1 MPPESEYVTREEFQR
16 IQGALQGTRDAMLA
30 FADAN
35 REPSKARL
43 IGQGPRPATAGDSGA
58 FLSALANARN
68 ADATAQAAGKAEL
81 DALGIAWAERL
92 DGKATLGE
100 TGPHGGYVMPNNVVD
115 DLVTIATA
123 SNLYRNLLTVVPNV
137 ATAGVDIPVEDAAPT
152 RATVVAWGALKP
164 NVDLALNRYT
174 ATLFTMARIM
184 DLSNQLIRHSA
195 GAAQADVVGRLGR
208 AFALGEAYY
217 TLQGSGT
224 NEPYGLLTALAAVG
238 GFDTNK
244 GAATT
249 TVATSIAGTLIA
261 AIEALALRAVKPDAI
276 VLDPV
281 SYFKSMIE
289 ATTTFSVLGSMA
301 GVAMAPMSL
310 GADGIPRIATIPF
323 YADPNMPANTGIAGE
338 FKALKMYLGMGYRVD
353 VSDQAGV
360 RWDYD
365 LTGIRAEE
373 EFGLNAL
380 PAVIAGRFQRLTN
393 LNT

>member
-43 IGQGPRPATAGDSGA
+43 IGQGPRAATAGDGGA

-174 ATLFTMARIM
+174 ATLYTMARIM

>member
-43 IGQGPRPATAGDSGA
+43 IGQGPRAATAGDGGA

-380 PAVIAGRFQRLTN
+380 PATIAGRFQRLTN